1 MSKTSLYQQLKQD
14 IRQGI
19 WPAGTV
25 LNQQKLS
32 DYYQVSRIPV
42 RDALQQLKAEALLIM
57 AGKASLMVPPL
68 TATEAE
74 ELYHIR
80 LQLEPMALRR
90 AFPNLTFAVLGQAE
104 DLLRQLEQDHHLSA
118 ADRGAMNWQF
128 HLMLYQASQC
138 PHLLRL
144 LHSLHQQV
152 ERYLG
157 FQEISMNYAQTSQQ
171 EHWQLLQ
178 LLRSQQLDA
187 AVDLLQQHIQQAG
200 ELLVAHLRLQ
210 QPATPTNQ
218 SGQSY

>member
-74 ELYHIR
+74 ELYQIR

-90 AFPNLTFAVLGQAE
+90 AFPQLTFAVLGQAE
-104 DLLRQLEQDHHLSA
+104 DLLRQLEQDQHLSA

-157 FQEISMNYAQTSQQ
+157 FQEISMNYADTSQQ

-200 ELLVAHLRLQ
+200 ELLVAHLRFPL
-210 QPATPTNQ
+210 PAAPAN
-218 SGQSY
+218 

>member
-1 MSKTSLYQQLKQD
+1 MTNASLYEQLKQD
-14 IRQGI
+14 IRQGV
-19 WPAGTV
+19 WPAGVV

-42 RDALQQLKAEALLIM
+42 RDALQQLKAEALLVM

-68 TATEAE
+68 TAEEAE
-74 ELYHIR
+74 ELYQIR

-90 AFPNLTFAVLGQAE
+90 AFPNLSFGLLGQAE
-104 DLLRQLEQDHHLSA
+104 DLLQQIEQDKHLSA

-128 HLMLYQASQC
+128 HLLLYQASGC

-157 FQEISMNYAQTSQQ
+157 FQEISLNYAEISHN
-171 EHWQLLQ
+171 EHWQLLE
-178 LLRSQQLDA
+178 LLRSQQLEA
-187 AVDLLQQHIQQAG
+187 AVVLLQQHIQQAG
-200 ELLVAHLRLQ
+200 ELLVAHLHLLQ
-210 QPATPTNQ
+210 SNPHPK
-218 SGQSY
+218 

>member
-1 MSKTSLYQQLKQD
+1 MTKASLYQQLKQD
-14 IRQGI
+14 IRQGV
-19 WPAGTV
+19 WPAGVV

-42 RDALQQLKAEALLIM
+42 RDALQQLKAEALLVM

-74 ELYHIR
+74 ELYQIR

-90 AFPNLTFAVLGQAE
+90 AFPQLTFSLLGQAE
-104 DLLRQLEQDHHLSA
+104 DLLHQLEQNQHLSA
-118 ADRGAMNWQF
+118 ADRGALNWQF
-128 HLMLYQASQC
+128 HLILYQPSHC

-157 FQEISMNYAQTSQQ
+157 FQEISLNYANTSHQ
-171 EHWQLLQ
+171 EHWQLLE
-178 LLRSQQLDA
+178 LLRAQQLDA
-187 AVDLLQQHIQQAG
+187 AVALLQQHIQQAG
-200 ELLVAHLRLQ
+200 ELLVAHLRFAD
-210 QPATPTNQ
+210 QP
-218 SGQSY
+218 